1 MQEHIFRLGCIP
13 EEEAYPIAIL
23 LQEIAVSFHEYN
35 NSKLLLAQVYA
46 LQENFRESSLPK
58 EHDEFGARAM
68 LFTLLGDIEY
78 FLILKKQFFKKPYR
92 GAKKAFLVRETINI
106 PDN

>member
-1 MQEHIFRLGCIP
+1 MQEHIFRLAALRSR
-13 EEEAYPIAIL
+13 AYPIAIL

-35 NSKLLLAQVYA
+35 NSKLLLAQVHA

-78 FLILKKQFFKKPYR
+78 FLVLKNNFSKNLTVEQKSFFVQRNNKY
-92 GAKKAFLVRETINI
+92 TW
-106 PDN
+106 